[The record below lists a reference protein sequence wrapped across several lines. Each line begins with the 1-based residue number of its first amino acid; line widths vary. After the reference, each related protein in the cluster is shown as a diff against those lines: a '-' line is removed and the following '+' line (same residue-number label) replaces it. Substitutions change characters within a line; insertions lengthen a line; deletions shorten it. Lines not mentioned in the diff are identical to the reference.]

1 MAARIRNRLWIAGGV
16 LIAAAAVSVGSWI
29 LLGPKR
35 GGPAGRPV
43 AAPESRSKVDGMS
56 NSALGIQR
64 WPGDTTITLSPD
76 KLRNAHLTFEEAVV
90 RTSDGGGVRT
100 TGTVQSNAYKEVPVP
115 AIAGGIVREV
125 NVVVGDQVRRGQKI
139 ATIFSTELADA
150 QTSYLGLQAEIAKH
164 HEHYHRAEQLVEIGA
179 VSREDFEV
187 AQAEYKTEQAKLAA
201 ARQRLMF
208 LGMSASQIDGLHN
221 ASQMS
226 ALVSIE
232 APITGTVL
240 SRSVNAGEVVMIGKE
255 LLKAGDLTTV
265 WVIAQIHEGDSASVK
280 EGTRAEIVVPALPS
294 RRFFGR
300 VSYIDPR
307 VDTQA
312 RTVQVRVELNN
323 PGRTLKLGMFVDV
336 YLGGRE
342 AAAMKQFV
350 SVPRTAVQVIGGRQV
365 VFIVTA
371 QPGVLLQREVSAGA
385 EEGGSV
391 PIHAGLSGG
400 ESVVTEGSFLLRAE
414 SVRLNPEQL
423 KEKQSPRVSN

>member
-1 MAARIRNRLWIAGGV
+1 
-16 LIAAAAVSVGSWI
+16 
-29 LLGPKR
+29 
-35 GGPAGRPV
+35 
-43 AAPESRSKVDGMS
+43 
-56 NSALGIQR
+56 
-64 WPGDTTITLSPD
+64 
-76 KLRNAHLTFEEAVV
+76 
-90 RTSDGGGVRT
+90 
-100 TGTVQSNAYKEVPVP
+100 
-115 AIAGGIVREV
+115 
-125 NVVVGDQVRRGQKI
+125 
-139 ATIFSTELADA
+139 
-150 QTSYLGLQAEIAKH
+150 LQAEIAKH

-208 LGMSASQIDGLHN
+208 LGMSASRIEGLQN
-221 ASQMS
+221 AGQMS
-226 ALVSIE
+226 ALVSIV

-255 LLKAGDLTTV
+255 LLRAGDLTTV
-265 WVIAQIHEGDSASVK
+265 WVIAQIHEGDSASVQ
-280 EGTRAEIVVPALPS
+280 EGTRAEIVVPALPG
-294 RRFFGR
+294 RRSFGR

-307 VDTQA
+307 VDAQA
-312 RTVQVRVELNN
+312 RTAQVRVELNN
-323 PGRTLKLGMFVDV
+323 PGRALKLGMFVDV

-342 AAAMKQFV
+342 AAARKQSV
-350 SVPRTAVQVIGGRQV
+350 SVPRTAVQVIGARQV
-365 VFIVTA
+365 VFIATA

-385 EEGGSV
+385 EESGSV